1 MKEDMTIRI
10 NMACE
15 EVRKQLREV
24 TELTELIADT
34 KADLD
39 REYTANGL
47 SADKDDET
55 AIFLIVLAI
64 EELRAK
70 VIYDK

>member
-15 EVRKQLREV
+15 ETRKQLRES
-24 TELTELIADT
+24 TELAELIADT

-39 REYTANGL
+39 REYTENGL

-55 AIFLIVLAI
+55 AILMIVLTI
-64 EELRAK
+64 EELQAK
-70 VIYDK
+70 VNDDK